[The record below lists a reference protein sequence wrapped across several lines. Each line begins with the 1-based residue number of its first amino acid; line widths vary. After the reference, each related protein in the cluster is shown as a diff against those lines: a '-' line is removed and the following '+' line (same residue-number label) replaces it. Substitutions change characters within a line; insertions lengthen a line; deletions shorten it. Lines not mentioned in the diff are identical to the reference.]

1 MEKVKEVLKEY
12 RKTAKVVLNTQLSLL
27 YKNSKL
33 NKNHKLNINT
43 KLSAR
48 YLQTLQYQI
57 VGMLDSYLSNRQN
70 DFKEI
75 VLNSSLDTKI
85 KKELLYINKYKKW
98 FVNEIT
104 LKDKAIEQ
112 EIIKLSRAI
121 IKHTFKKNRFPN
133 IKRINLQLDSKVAK
147 IETKKE
153 NKAVEYDYWIKL
165 STLEKGNPIYLPIK
179 SNNYFENIEGKIK
192 NFVQIIVDKEEVV
205 FMKEVKKRDYIP
217 KTKKIAIDLGLR
229 NLFATDRGD
238 LIGRNFI
245 DYLTKADEKI
255 VKLYKPKEIVIERLN
270 FQSPKLSKKLNRII
284 QNFGKSIIRKK
295 LETLKEEFNIKITE
309 VNPAY
314 TSQTCHNCGYVSKS
328 NRKSQKVFVCKFCGK
343 KQNLD
348 INASR
353 NILKRSS
360 YKNGGIYISK
370 SKILDELVN
379 LFIERYKG
387 VNSCPLILT
396 NPYFMERLE

>member
-1 MEKVKEVLKEY
+1 MIKSYKLELKANKEKLEKVKEVLKEY

-75 VLNSSLDTKI
+75 VLNSSLDTQT

-192 NFVQIIVDKEEVV
+192 NFVQII
-205 FMKEVKKRDYIP
+205 
-217 KTKKIAIDLGLR
+217 
-229 NLFATDRGD
+229 
-238 LIGRNFI
+238 
-245 DYLTKADEKI
+245 
-255 VKLYKPKEIVIERLN
+255 
-270 FQSPKLSKKLNRII
+270 
-284 QNFGKSIIRKK
+284 
-295 LETLKEEFNIKITE
+295 
-309 VNPAY
+309 
-314 TSQTCHNCGYVSKS
+314 
-328 NRKSQKVFVCKFCGK
+328 
-343 KQNLD
+343 
-348 INASR
+348 SR
-353 NILKRSS
+353 
-360 YKNGGIYISK
+360 
-370 SKILDELVN
+370 
-379 LFIERYKG
+379 
-387 VNSCPLILT
+387 
-396 NPYFMERLE
+396 